1 MKSNVNKNSIKECV
15 KLREHAAALQVVK
28 TNIFVVCYYLRIIFL
43 LSDLQEMH

>member
-1 MKSNVNKNSIKECV
+1 MKSNVNKNSIKEFV
-15 KLREHAAALQVVK
+15 KHAAALQVVK